1 MKKIIS
7 LALVVVLALAA
18 FAFVAC
24 DNKEETP
31 SGNNTENN
39 TENNN
44 VEKTYNLA
52 IGVVVNTN
60 DSKATATETVAAIVT
75 DADGKIVLCRVDCIE
90 YAALSKAGEFST
102 AAPTSKVAQGD
113 DYGKMPAGSWA
124 TQVKALE
131 TYVVGKTQT
140 EVATVAAEGYAADAD
155 LKASCSFYIADLTKA
170 IDNAFK
176 SEHKVTFTSTA
187 TSFTAGLSAIGSVKD
202 TSEESVNNAEFTADF
217 AAAILADGKVVAAIL
232 DTAEVVINK
241 VTEKDTETDGGA
253 ESIAFKDNDNG
264 ATGTKREQGDK
275 YAMTSGAWYVQAD
288 AYAKSAVGKTASD
301 IATLATEGVAGCTMP
316 YSTFAFK
323 ASLEAA
329 VKAAK

>member
-1 MKKIIS
+1 MKKSIS

-44 VEKTYNLA
+44 VEKTYNLS

-75 DADGKIVLCRVDCIE
+75 DADGKIVLCKIDCIE
-90 YAALSKAGEFST
+90 YAALNKEGKFDT
-102 AAPTSKVAQGD
+102 TAPTSKVAQGD
-113 DYGKMPAGSWA
+113 DYGKMTAGTWA
-124 TQVKALE
+124 EQVVHLE
-131 TYVVGKTQT
+131 KFVVGKTQA
-140 EVATVAAEGYAADAD
+140 EVAEVVVNGYAADAD

-187 TSFTAGLSAIGSVKD
+187 TAFTAGLSATGSVKD
-202 TSEESVNNAEFTADF
+202 TSDTTNCAEFTADF
-217 AAAILADGKVVAAIL
+217 SAAILADGKVVAAII
-232 DTAEVVINK
+232 DTAEVVVSN
-241 VTEKDTETDGGA
+241 VTEEGA
-253 ESIAFKDNDNG
+253 ESIAFKDNNNG

-329 VKAAK
+329 VKAAR

>member
-31 SGNNTENN
+31 ADDTPS
-39 TENNN
+39 
-44 VEKTYNLA
+44 EKTYNLA
-52 IGVVVNTN
+52 IGVVVNNNNT
-60 DSKATATETVAAIVT
+60 KATSTETVAAIVT

-102 AAPTSKVAQGD
+102 TAPTSKVAQGD
-113 DYGKMPAGSWA
+113 NYSMPAGSWA

-131 TYVVGKTQT
+131 KYVVGKTQA
-140 EVATVAAEGYAADAD
+140 EVATVAAEGYAADAE
-155 LKASCSFYIADLTKA
+155 LKASCSFNIADLVKA

-187 TSFTAGLSAIGSVKD
+187 TAFTAGLSATGSVKD

-232 DTAEVVINK
+232 DTAEVVVSN
-241 VTEKDTETDGGA
+241 VTEEGA
-253 ESIAFKDNDNG
+253 ESIAFKDNNNG

-275 YAMTSGAWYVQAD
+275 YAMTSGAWFTQAD
-288 AYAKSAVGKTASD
+288 AYAKSAIGKTASD

-316 YSTFAFK
+316 YSTFSFK
-323 ASLEAA
+323 AGLEAA
-329 VKAAK
+329 VKAAR